1 VIKLI
6 LAGILLLICFVLPLH
21 VYSIGGDQG
30 IGIQGSFYRFQ
41 VTGYGPMMITM
52 TRDISYVTTG
62 IYSGR
67 TAISIGLWVT
77 GSISLVITTLI
88 HLIRPDC
95 FNHHYPQLSGFLL
108 IGAGVSYVV
117 SCIAQFGPF
126 LNGSAGISMPFG
138 GFALMLLGIGMTIY
152 PSLFC

>member
-6 LAGILLLICFVLPLH
+6 LAGVLLLICFVIPLH

-41 VTGYGPMMITM
+41 VTGYGPMMITL
-52 TRDISYVTTG
+52 TRDISYVTSG

-67 TAISIGLWVT
+67 TALSIGLWVT
-77 GSISLVITTLI
+77 GSILLVISILI
-88 HLIRPDC
+88 LLIRPAS
-95 FNHHYPQLSGFLL
+95 FNPYYPKLSGFLL
-108 IGAGVSYVV
+108 IGTGILYVV

-138 GFALMLLGIGMTIY
+138 GFALVLLGIGMTTY
-152 PSLFC
+152 PSFFC